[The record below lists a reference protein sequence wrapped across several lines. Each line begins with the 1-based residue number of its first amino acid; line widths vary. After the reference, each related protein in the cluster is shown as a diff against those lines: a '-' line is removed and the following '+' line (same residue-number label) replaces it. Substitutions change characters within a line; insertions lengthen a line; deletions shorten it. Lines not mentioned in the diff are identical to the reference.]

1 VAHKI
6 KAKSAEMVGL
16 LGVGLDNRDEHK
28 RMTKGEEF
36 LLVGGSEETH
46 ERMQDIAIHVTES
59 LKNKGKRLQDA
70 CVQEVMDLVHKAMD
84 R

>member
-1 VAHKI
+1 MPRKST
-6 KAKSAEMVGL
+6 AKTKETVGL
-16 LGVGLDNRDEHK
+16 IGLGLDNQDEHK
-28 RMTKGEEF
+28 RITKGEEF
-36 LLVGGSEETH
+36 LLVGGSQETH

-70 CVQEVMDLVHKAMD
+70 CVEEVAELMHRALE